1 MRTTYRNPIVALN
14 WNEMLS
20 DREFEG
26 VLVNRFI
33 AANDALNMFSKFR
46 PTAVRVLE
54 RVEER
59 LPPN

>member
-1 MRTTYRNPIVALN
+1 
-14 WNEMLS
+14 MLS